1 MAELIRKKV
10 RWKTKKRKGGS
21 RVWKWGWV
29 TVKAPSTRKGSKAAE
44 KKS

>member
-1 MAELIRKKV
+1 VAELIRKKV

-29 TVKAPSTRKGSKAAE
+29 TVKTSPSKKGARSGE
-44 KKS
+44 KKP